1 MVIPS
6 HVTIHT
12 HPRYWGP
19 DSLEWRPSRWIES
32 KIGSQEEETIT
43 TPAKGSFIAWSEG
56 IRNCPGKKFSQV
68 EFVAAIAT
76 LFHGWR
82 VDPVPESSESIV
94 MARKRVMATVENE
107 TGQVLL
113 LQLLHP
119 EKAALTWSRR

>member
-6 HVTIHT
+6 HVAVHT
-12 HPRYWGP
+12 HPRYWGQ
-19 DSLEWRPSRWIES
+19 DGLEWRPSRWIKS
-32 KIGSQEEETIT
+32 RDGPHEEETMIT
-43 TPAKGSFIAWSEG
+43 PVKGSFIAWSEG

-68 EFVAAIAT
+68 EFVAAMAT

-82 VDPVPESSESIV
+82 VDPVPEASESME
-94 MARKRVMATVENE
+94 MARKRVTATVENE

-119 EKAALTWSRR
+119 EKAVLTWTRR